1 MVGGMAADIGPQTSL
16 LSHNGNGCFYMTQP
30 HYCKAPPERRG
41 SSCSAGCTQT
51 QPGKPIIRPFRG
63 AKQTRPECL
72 QVPTQTGQILFESTL
87 RDAIT
92 MVHEESGHDKN
103 IVRPHWADIME
114 DTAALEQ
121 TTRASTHL
129 SLTYALL
136 SRLFLFACQNGCI
149 AVAVAVAACSRRRR
163 PTCKGFLA
171 ALQRLPGRT
180 SRASGPHFGRIRFGI
195 FSKSALRSALGRS
208 QGPS

>member
-1 MVGGMAADIGPQTSL
+1 MFLHGPQKQTQNFWIL
-16 LSHNGNGCFYMTQP
+16 AQYDFLTQP

-72 QVPTQTGQILFESTL
+72 QVPTLGRSFSRAPCGMPL
-87 RDAIT
+87 
-92 MVHEESGHDKN
+92 HEESGHDKD
-103 IVRPHWADIME
+103 IVRPHWADLRE

-121 TTRASTHL
+121 TTRASTHY
-129 SLTYALL
+129 SLTYAPL
-136 SRLFLFACQNGCI
+136 SRLFLFAGQNGCI
-149 AVAVAVAACSRRRR
+149 AAAVAVAACSRRRS

-195 FSKSALRSALGRS
+195 FSKSALRSALDRS

>member
-1 MVGGMAADIGPQTSL
+1 MHPNSARQTNYTAVSW
-16 LSHNGNGCFYMTQP
+16 C
-30 HYCKAPPERRG
+30 
-41 SSCSAGCTQT
+41 QT
-51 QPGKPIIRPFRG
+51 NPARMPSG
-63 AKQTRPECL
+63 TH
-72 QVPTQTGQILFESTL
+72 TGQILFKSTL

-103 IVRPHWADIME
+103 TVRPHWADIME

-121 TTRASTHL
+121 TTRASTHFP
-129 SLTYALL
+129 LTYALL

-149 AVAVAVAACSRRRR
+149 AVAVAVAACSRRRS

-195 FSKSALRSALGRS
+195 FSKSALRSALDRS